1 MSTRTTPTI
10 ESGRTHDQGADYRA
24 LRVVA
29 WSLFA
34 IGALADLVT
43 TGVGLQLGLVESNPI
58 AYAVID
64 AGGMAGA
71 IGAVALKAAVVP
83 LILAAAW
90 LVRERYGMPR
100 AALVIPAWIGVNW
113 ALAAAHNAY
122 LIGVVLAA

>member
-1 MSTRTTPTI
+1 MSTRTTPTV
-10 ESGRTHDQGADYRA
+10 EAVRTPDHGAEYRL

-29 WSLFA
+29 WSVFA

-58 AYAVID
+58 ARAVLGMG
-64 AGGMAGA
+64 AMAGA

-113 ALAAAHNAY
+113 ALAAAYNAH
-122 LIGVVLAA
+122 LIGAVLAA